1 MKYNQDTI
9 EIVKERADIVEVV
22 GMFLTLTKKG
32 TSHVGVCPFH
42 TDKDPSLSVSPVK
55 GIYKCF
61 SCGATGDVIKF
72 VTEHEKISFAESI
85 KFLAN
90 KYQVELPAIEQTP
103 EEVAR
108 EKQRAALMVSLETTQ
123 EQFAANL
130 RNNSAAS
137 EYAYQTRMISE
148 EIAELYKVGY
158 ATSDNQITRDFP
170 AKGFNPQVLLAAGVI
185 GVSDK
190 GFQYDVFRDR
200 LTLPFLDMYGKV
212 IGFTGRYLGSE
223 EKMAKYLNTGDT
235 QAFSKGN
242 VLFGLYQAKQHI
254 AQQEKAYL
262 VEGQIDV
269 LSMAQKGIRNTVGGS
284 GTAFTDAQA
293 KLIKRY
299 SSNTVII
306 YDGDKAGVKAS
317 VTSIKILLQYGLRVK
332 GIILPA
338 GDDPDSFAQKHDLE
352 SLPKVLLR
360 LEKSVVDYLYE
371 IRGAEKA
378 EDFEKSEILTEICE
392 CISLVPDKIVRN
404 EFIKRISILFK
415 IGASDIKERI
425 KPPKELKIQAWKH
438 GFYGIDEALELK
450 AEDEDAETYIVFDHE
465 NFINRFSQYPTVLVV
480 GEPTHTDIQVLRAKI
495 SALNVSTDRQSLS
508 PTVKEDHPA
517 MHLLKTMHREGF
529 DITIHSAEK
538 SQPFCDYYV
547 ESYVILM
554 NSEADQTGKMK
565 ATIIGRCAEVI
576 SDTSEQ
582 YRAVMVDLYAKSLG
596 IKTTALNAILKP
608 FLAKKKDK
616 AIMSTQRLNEVSGM
630 IPIDSE
636 TVPDYV
642 MSDETLKQEYLRSG
656 YYPIF
661 DEQKRPMAYMFKNA
675 TSNSHACISDFYMK
689 PLLHVFVRN
698 NDLANKRVIELCHIH
713 SKLDRFV
720 EWPSSTFAKV
730 DKVKEKLIGEGPF
743 NFDGTKQQFEKI
755 WRMMSYGFT
764 YCSEIR
770 VFGQQPEGFVA
781 FANAIFHKGEA
792 GDYTID
798 YMNDLGVATC
808 NEQNYYSPAFSK
820 IHIAD
825 RQESDGYKQ
834 VRHLIYKEVKPE
846 DSISFNEWAE
856 LMNEVYRINDNGK
869 WAILMSIT
877 FAFRDFIFKNRRYF
891 TAPFFIGPTGSGK
904 SKIAESIRNLF
915 MDSNAPVFNLN
926 TGTDAAFFM
935 FLESMRNFP
944 IVMEEYNDRSIS
956 MAKFQGLKS
965 ATLDGEGKIKVKDVA
980 SKSMDSSE
988 INASIILLG
997 QEAAQQDD
1005 GALSNRCIMCEVPYP
1020 SKDGFTEDE
1029 IAQYDRLKHFEREGL
1044 SNVLLE
1050 VLKLRPIVEKYF
1062 LSILNEESKLI
1073 KNNIKVNITNS
1084 EGLTRIV
1091 NAVALPTAMC
1101 KMIELHV
1108 PNWKLPFSYAEF
1120 FPIACDKVLR
1130 QIESI
1135 SSTNKLSTY
1144 FFSIGTLITQEKIKI
1159 GREIKISE
1167 PDKVTI
1173 MLPGKETEDR
1183 ILEVGTKIL
1192 FIDFEAVYNLYLNA
1206 IGREEALSRQSLKA
1220 YFKSNQSF
1228 IGVSKSTRFTWQKT
1242 EYEANGAIQPNEN
1255 GDASVNRTARL
1266 NVKTDTKT
1274 NSAYM
1279 FYYDQLKALLDIDFE
1294 RLHEEEKFI
1303 TPF

>member
-1 MKYNQDTI
+1 MKYDQELI
-9 EIVKERADIVEVV
+9 ERVKERADIVEVV

-42 TDKDPSLSVSPVK
+42 QDKAPSLSVSPVK

-72 VTEHEKISFAESI
+72 VTEHEKISFNETI
-85 KFLAN
+85 KLLAN
-90 KYQVELPAIEQTP
+90 KYHIELPTIEQTP
-103 EEVAR
+103 EEANR
-108 EKQRAALMVSLETTQ
+108 EKQRAALMVSLEATQ

-130 RNNSAAS
+130 RNTASAS
-137 EYAYQTRMISE
+137 VYLLDKRKIS
-148 EIAELYKVGY
+148 AETAIEFKAGY
-158 ATSDNQITRDFP
+158 AVPDNQITREFP
-170 AKGFNPQVLLAAGVI
+170 SKGFNLQVLLAAGVT

-212 IGFTGRYLGSE
+212 IGFTGRYLGTE

-254 AQQEKAYL
+254 AQQGKAYL
-262 VEGQIDV
+262 VEGQFDV
-269 LSMAQKGIRNTVGGS
+269 LSMVERGIRNTVGGS
-284 GTAFTDAQA
+284 GTAFTEAQA
-293 KLIKRY
+293 KLIKRFT
-299 SSNTVII
+299 NNVVMM
-306 YDGDKAGVKAS
+306 YDADKAGVKAS
-317 VTSIKILLQYGLRVK
+317 IASIKILLQYGLKVK

-338 GDDPDSFAQKHDLE
+338 GDDPDTYCQKHDSE
-352 SLPKVLLR
+352 SLPKVLLK
-360 LEKSVVDYLYE
+360 LERNVVDYLYE

-415 IGASDIKERI
+415 IGVSDIKERI
-425 KPPKELKIQAWKH
+425 KPPKELKIQGWKH

-450 AEDEDAETYIVFDHE
+450 AEDEDAETYIVFDQE

-495 SALNVSTDRQSLS
+495 SALNVSTDRQSLL

-538 SQPFCDYYV
+538 IQPFCDYYV
-547 ESYVILM
+547 ESYVLLM
-554 NSEADQTGKMK
+554 NTEADQTGKMK

-576 SDTSEQ
+576 SNTSEQ

-596 IKTTALNAILKP
+596 IKTTALNSILKP

-616 AIMSTQRLNEVSGM
+616 ASMSTQRLNEVSGM

-642 MSDETLKQEYLRSG
+642 MNDETLKQEYLRSG

-661 DEQKRPMAYMFKNA
+661 DEHKRPMAYMFKNA

-770 VFGQQPEGFVA
+770 VFGQQPEGFFA
-781 FANAIFHKGEA
+781 FANAIFHKVDS
-792 GDYTID
+792 DYVVE
-798 YMNDLGVATC
+798 YMNDLGVATHDD
-808 NEQNYYSPAFSK
+808 QNYYSPAFSK
-820 IHIAD
+820 IHITD

-834 VRHLIYKEVKPE
+834 VRHLTYKEVKQE

-891 TAPFFIGPTGSGK
+891 TAPFFIGPAGSGK
-904 SKIAESIRNLF
+904 SKIAESMRNLF

-935 FLESMRNFP
+935 LLESMRNIP

-965 ATLDGEGKIKVKDVA
+965 ATFDGEGKIKVKDVA

-1005 GALSNRCIMCEVPYP
+1005 GALSNRCIMCDVPYP

-1029 IAQYDRLKHFEREGL
+1029 IAEYDRLKHYEREGL

-1050 VLKLRPIVEKYF
+1050 VLKLRPIVEKHF
-1062 LSILNEESKLI
+1062 LAILQEESKLI

-1084 EGLTRIV
+1084 EGLTRII
-1091 NAVALPTAMC
+1091 NNIALPLSMC
-1101 KMIELHV
+1101 KMIEMHV
-1108 PNWKLPFSYAEF
+1108 PNWKLPFCYADF
-1120 FPIACDKVLR
+1120 FSIGSDKVL
-1130 QIESI
+1130 QQVESI

-1144 FFSIGTLITQEKIKI
+1144 FFTIGTLITQEKIKI
-1159 GREIKISE
+1159 GREIKIGE

-1173 MLPGKETEDR
+1173 LLSGKQTED
-1183 ILEVGTKIL
+1183 INIDLGTKVL
-1192 FIDFEAVYNLYLNA
+1192 FIDFEAVYDLYIKA
-1206 IGREEALSRQSLKA
+1206 IGKEEGLSRQSLRS
-1220 YFKSNQSF
+1220 YFKSNQAF
-1228 IGVSKSTRFTWQKT
+1228 IGVSRTTRFSWKST
-1242 EYEANGAIQPNEN
+1242 EYEANGTVVPTEN
-1255 GDASVNRTARL
+1255 GDADISRSAKL
-1266 NVKTDTKT
+1266 HVKTNTKT
-1274 NSAYM
+1274 NSAHM
-1279 FYYDQLKALLDIDFE
+1279 FFYDRLKALIDIDFE
-1294 RLHEEEKFI
+1294 RLHEDEKF
-1303 TPF
+1303 TPPF